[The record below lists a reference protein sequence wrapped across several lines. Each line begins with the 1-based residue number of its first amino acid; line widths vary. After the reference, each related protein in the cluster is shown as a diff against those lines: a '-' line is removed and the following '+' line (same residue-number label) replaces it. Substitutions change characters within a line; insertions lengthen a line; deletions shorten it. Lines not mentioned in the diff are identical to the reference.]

1 MSSLAVAAVDV
12 AATRGRVVVGQFAG
26 DRLTFTTAH
35 EFPVNYV
42 RFGDHCYWELGGIH
56 EQILTGLRK
65 ARTAFP
71 GLAGCGVDFWGC
83 DHVLLGKGD
92 RLLQPVHSYRDHRTG
107 KILNVLSSTD
117 REQLYAW
124 TGIPPLLYNT
134 SFQLAESLQTLPN
147 LRDRIQRC
155 LFLAEYI
162 NLLLTGEA
170 INEISAVSSGQLL
183 QLTRHQ
189 YSHETFNFFG
199 IPADWFSGPA
209 IAGRLL
215 GRIRGIKDLDGLEV
229 TLVPAHDTACAFEA
243 MPSFGVSPLLVTG
256 TTWILAGFRNRTPYD
271 RPDGCYL
278 GISNERC
285 GDGSYRP
292 TRILLGLWLVD
303 RLLKSFDQVPA
314 SEQEW
319 EQLHAAVQRVPH
331 SRQVLST
338 FNPGL
343 LNPVDMRQA
352 IDEHLRAENRPLPA
366 TLPEYLRLVL
376 DSLAHHVSGSARIL
390 RHAVETPF
398 DHVVVSGALAHRSS
412 LCQSLADSTGKTVVA
427 CPALGA
433 AAGNIGYQLLRLG
446 AVRDLD
452 EYRSLLARHLP
463 QTRYTPTAGSQPD
476 FVI

>member
-366 TLPEYLRLVL
+366 TLPSTSDWSSIPWRITSQARPGSFGTRSRPHLIMWWSAAPWPIVPP
-376 DSLAHHVSGSARIL
+376 SAR
-390 RHAVETPF
+390 
-398 DHVVVSGALAHRSS
+398 AL
-412 LCQSLADSTGKTVVA
+412 
-427 CPALGA
+427 
-433 AAGNIGYQLLRLG
+433 
-446 AVRDLD
+446 
-452 EYRSLLARHLP
+452 
-463 QTRYTPTAGSQPD
+463 QTRPARPWSHARRWGPPPAILAINSCGWVRCGTWTSIARCSRVTCLKPDTPPPPAVSR
-476 FVI
+476 IL